1 MSDWKTPE
9 FVVTALVNIAAAIV
23 AILAARGSLTPEEG
37 NLWVDLVEALA
48 TPFAL
53 IVIGVVTRTYLN
65 GQTAVRQARIMAGIK

>member
-9 FVVTALVNIAAAIV
+9 FVVTALVNIAAAFV
-23 AILAARGSLTPEEG
+23 AILAARGMLTPEEG

-53 IVIGVVTRTYLN
+53 IVIGIVTRTYLN